1 MVGEMIVRP
10 KNVPALVLCCVTQS
24 LRETSALG
32 SDLEFGM
39 TKHCKMD
46 LKEIL
51 SAGGQSDL

>member
-24 LRETSALG
+24 LRETSAL
-32 SDLEFGM
+32 DLEFGM